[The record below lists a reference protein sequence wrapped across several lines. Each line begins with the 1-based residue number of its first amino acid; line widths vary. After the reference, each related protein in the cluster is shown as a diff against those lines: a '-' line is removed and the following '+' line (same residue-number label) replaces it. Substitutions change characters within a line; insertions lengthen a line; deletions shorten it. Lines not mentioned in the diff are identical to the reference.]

1 MVIEEVEKT
10 MVKEKILAV
19 SLLVILLLFVFT
31 TGLTVV
37 TPIIK
42 IANAGDVTSYYN
54 NISFL
59 SLTTPIPEQQP
70 PGPGPS
76 PGPGPQVRETKPIIY
91 WYDFQNA
98 TGVSKLNSQID
109 VNQEYKF
116 CICIRSDQGW
126 DDINFIDITAWFDNG
141 DESTVYN
148 DSANLG
154 GNLNMFLRYE
164 NITGVANFKLLWPDD
179 EVTKGS
185 FTEKDETVSNGSS
198 NNTECHNLTFSFIPG
213 YQFRYAPGDGS
224 WDYTTNAYNDIW
236 SWKFKIS
243 VTDSGEDASGPST
256 VCVIDEFGVYSYTEI
271 VSTGISTIQGR
282 PGENATTDS
291 RLTINTRSN
300 LDYYLSVDIDKF
312 KHETNPTANISNQT
326 MWVSGGDLINFTN
339 FMGSGPIYL
348 YGSSTAYVDA
358 DDNNTTK
365 TTDNLDYKCD
375 IPLAQ
380 LPGNYTSTIY
390 YKLRTKS

>member
-1 MVIEEVEKT
+1 
-10 MVKEKILAV
+10 MVKKKIFTI
-19 SLLVILLLFVFT
+19 SLLFILLFFAFT
-31 TGLTVV
+31 TGLIIVI
-37 TPIIK
+37 PIIK
-42 IANAGDVTSYYN
+42 IAEAQDVTSYYN
-54 NISFL
+54 NITYL

-70 PGPGPS
+70 PGPGP
-76 PGPGPQVRETKPIIY
+76 GPGPQVKEIKPIIN

-116 CICIRSDQGW
+116 CISIKSDQGW

-141 DESTVYN
+141 DESTIYN

-164 NITGVANFKLLWPDD
+164 NITGAANYIMFWPDD

-185 FTEKDETVSNGSS
+185 FIEKVETVSNNS
-198 NNTECHNLTFSFIPG
+198 ECHNLTFSFIPS

-224 WDYTTNAYNDIW
+224 WDYTTNAFNDIW
-236 SWKFKIS
+236 SWNFKIS

-256 VCVIDEFGVYSYTEI
+256 VWVIDEFGVYSYTEI
-271 VSTGISTIQGR
+271 VSTGMLTIQGR
-282 PGENATTDS
+282 PGENATTAS
-291 RLTINTRSN
+291 SLTINTKSN
-300 LDYYLSVDIDKF
+300 LDYSLSVDIGKF
-312 KHETNPTANISNQT
+312 LHETHSSSYISNQT

-348 YGSSTAYVDA
+348 YGSSTLYVNS
-358 DDNNTTK
+358 DDSNTTK

-390 YKLRTKS
+390 YQLRTKS